1 MDLMDLG
8 APPLQ
13 EEEEPTAPF
22 WMATFS
28 DMMTLL
34 LTFFVMLVA
43 MSSVEVKK
51 FEEAL
56 SYFTGRRGLMEQEGL
71 MPGIMGI
78 ASQQDSREQ
87 AEVFESIAREIQ
99 EKGLAA
105 SVSVDLTERGIRVTL
120 LDEIAF
126 APGSV
131 ALDETAREVLR
142 GIAEAISASMAV
154 EVEGHTDDV
163 PISTPAYPSNWE
175 LSAARA
181 AAVVRFLSD
190 ESGALAPDRYIA
202 VGYGEFR
209 PRVDNDSP
217 ENRALNRRITVL
229 FRTSPD
235 DPVAGAQPS
244 LPHGLR

>member
-1 MDLMDLG
+1 MSAL
-8 APPLQ
+8 PPGLI
-13 EEEEPTAPF
+13 EEEEPSAPF

-56 SYFTGRRGLMEQEGL
+56 SYFTGRRGLMDQEGV
-71 MPGIMGI
+71 MAGIMGI
-78 ASQQDSREQ
+78 AGQQDTRER
-87 AEVFESIAREIQ
+87 AESYEEIAHDLQ
-99 EKGLAA
+99 QQGVAH
-105 SVSVDLTERGIRVTL
+105 SVTVDLTERGIRLTV
-120 LDEIAF
+120 LDSIAF

-131 ALDETAREVLR
+131 VLHDRAREVLAR
-142 GIAEAISASMAV
+142 VAEVVPPAMSV

-163 PISTPAYPSNWE
+163 PIATATYPSNWE

-181 AAVVRFLSD
+181 AAVVRFLSG
-190 ESGALAPDRYIA
+190 EPGALPPDRYVA

-209 PRVDNDSP
+209 PRVANDSP
-217 ENRALNRRITVL
+217 DHRALNRRVTVL
-229 FRTSPD
+229 FRDRPDAPSTASAPFPNSPTF
-235 DPVAGAQPS
+235 
-244 LPHGLR
+244 